1 MIFLKRN
8 QPLNFAAFATMIISG
23 YRMYRI
29 KLPVASFFKVMLLVW
44 LAFAQLFILAKIK
57 KNYIIDKSFK

>member
-1 MIFLKRN
+1 
-8 QPLNFAAFATMIISG
+8 
-23 YRMYRI
+23 MYRI

-57 KNYIIDKSFK
+57 KIILSIKALNKNTRIMLTTIYRVDP

>member
-1 MIFLKRN
+1 
-8 QPLNFAAFATMIISG
+8 
-23 YRMYRI
+23 MYRI

>member
-1 MIFLKRN
+1 
-8 QPLNFAAFATMIISG
+8 
-23 YRMYRI
+23 MYRI

-57 KNYIIDKSFK
+57 KKLYYR